1 MGHLAGQHLKC
12 MRAVLGSDGNNW
24 ESQIKT
30 SMKTTWWLDNE
41 TGQIPSDVSAGML
54 SSDWGRIRGKAN
66 VWALCMCD
74 WTSQLMGKLD
84 SIDPSWSPSLQTSTN
99 YSQSHKTQFAKKKKV
114 IQTCLATK
122 TSYSNSPEDW
132 KIGFWRIDG
141 RIDSPV
147 HQRLMHSIE
156 VLKRE
161 KMCSS
166 RRLFLAY
173 FKRVAAE

>member
-1 MGHLAGQHLKC
+1 MGHHLKS

-24 ESQIKT
+24 ESQIIT
-30 SMKTTWWLDNE
+30 LMTTTWRLDNK
-41 TGQIPSDVSAGML
+41 TGQIPSNVSAEML

-66 VWALCMCD
+66 VWALCSGD

-84 SIDPSWSPSLQTSTN
+84 SIVPSWSPSLQTSTN
-99 YSQSHKTQFAKKKKV
+99 YSQCHKGPSFAQKKV
-114 IQTCLATK
+114 IQTCPATK
-122 TSYSNSPEDW
+122 TSYSSSSEDW
-132 KIGFWRIDG
+132 NIGFRWIDG

-147 HQRLMHSIE
+147 HQQLMHSIE

-166 RRLFLAY
+166 RRLYLAY

>member
-1 MGHLAGQHLKC
+1 MGHHLKS

-24 ESQIKT
+24 ESQIIT
-30 SMKTTWWLDNE
+30 LMTTTWWPDNE
-41 TGQIPSDVSAGML
+41 TGQIPSNVSAEML

-66 VWALCMCD
+66 VWALCSGD

-84 SIDPSWSPSLQTSTN
+84 SIDPSWSLSLQTSTN
-99 YSQSHKTQFAKKKKV
+99 YTQSPKTRSFAQKKSNSNMP
-114 IQTCLATK
+114 ATQ
-122 TSYSNSPEDW
+122 TSYSSSSEDW
-132 KIGFWRIDG
+132 NIGFWWIDV

-147 HQRLMHSIE
+147 HQQLMHSIE

-166 RRLFLAY
+166 RRLYLAY